1 MPQKEQIREMFDGIA
16 PSYDRLNH
24 LLSLGADKA
33 WRRRSLRGAV
43 TPDSPQNILDI
54 ACGTGDFSIEIARK
68 MHPGSHVTS
77 VDISEKMLEIMKD
90 KVLAHNMGNKISI
103 VNADAII
110 LPFPDNFFNLATI
123 AFGIRNFEDRQAAL
137 KEILRVLAT
146 GGKLLILELSQP
158 SGPLLRKIYEFG
170 FGKLAPWIGGMVSGH
185 KKAYSYLP
193 ESIKDFPDKD
203 KWMAIMRECGYKE
216 VSHKAYTFG
225 VCRLFTGIKE

>member
-90 KVLAHNMGNKISI
+90 KVLAHNMGNIISI

-137 KEILRVLAT
+137 KEILRVLAP

-158 SGPLLRKIYEFG
+158 SAPLLRKSSAVG
-170 FGKLAPWIGGMVSGH
+170 VAKLAPWSGGLVSGP
-185 KKAYSYLP
+185 KKAYRYLP